1 MTQEY
6 VKPSQIS
13 KMERFVKRANG
24 CKSLTIF
31 AKRSVLDVCQVSGY
45 ACVLFCL
52 KTNCFYSFT
61 NNSKSKQ
68 N

>member
-6 VKPSQIS
+6 AKPSQIS

-31 AKRSVLDVCQVSGY
+31 AKRSMLDVFQVSGY
-45 ACVLFCL
+45 ACVLF
-52 KTNCFYSFT
+52 
-61 NNSKSKQ
+61 
-68 N
+68 